1 MAEKRRIAE
10 SKNTGVFQDLL
21 RQVKLVYKLM
31 GDKRISFFLKLLP
44 IASIVYLVSPVDL
57 APGLALPVIGA
68 LDDAAVL
75 WLGTTL
81 FLTLCPEEIVQE
93 HKEAMDK
100 VVNATWRD
108 AQPETSK
115 EIIEVVPLYK
125 TAEKPSKDEK

>member
-108 AQPETSK
+108 APAEK
-115 EIIEVVPLYK
+115 KMDIIEVVPMDK
-125 TAEKPSKDEK
+125 PTRKEPGEKN

>member
-108 AQPETSK
+108 APAEK
-115 EIIEVVPLYK
+115 KMDIIEVIPMDK
-125 TAEKPSKDEK
+125 PAGKEPGEKN

>member
-1 MAEKRRIAE
+1 MTEKRPLLE
-10 SKNTGVFQDLL
+10 SKNAGLFQELV
-21 RQVKLVYKLM
+21 RQAKLIYKLM
-31 GDKRISFFLKLLP
+31 GDKRVSFFLKLLP

-57 APGLALPVIGA
+57 VPGLALPVIGV
-68 LDDAAVL
+68 LDDAAIL

-81 FLTLCPEEIVQE
+81 FLSLCPDEIVQE

>member
-108 AQPETSK
+108 AQPETPM